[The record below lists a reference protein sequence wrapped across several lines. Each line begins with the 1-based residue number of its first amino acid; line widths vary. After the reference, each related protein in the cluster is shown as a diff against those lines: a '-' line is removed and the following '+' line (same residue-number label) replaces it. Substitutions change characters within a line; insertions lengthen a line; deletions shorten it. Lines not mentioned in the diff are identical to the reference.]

1 MNTHRRWTV
10 VALIFTGILISYID
24 RGNLGIAAVSIMR
37 DFQFEPRLMGMLLS
51 AFFWTYA
58 LFQVPAGAIVDRIGI
73 RKVYAAA
80 FLIWSM
86 ASAATALSRGMTD
99 ILLTRLALGL
109 AESVGPIASLTYIR
123 RSFAGPEL
131 GLPTAI
137 YVAGQNVGPA
147 LGALLGAIL
156 IERLGWRA
164 LFAITGLGAL
174 LWLPFWWWLA
184 PRERHSAAQPAK
196 AAVPSPVRWS
206 EVLRSRALWTMSACI
221 FLSSYYWYFLLTWV
235 PSYLTLSRGFSTVE
249 MGRILSVPLFV
260 MAALNIAVGAFADR
274 LAGRVGVFRTRL
286 LFAAGGYIGSSTVL
300 LLLIMSNRDAVFPIL
315 LVSVCAAGI
324 GNSNYWAIAQHA
336 PPARMVGRTIGY
348 LNTISQVAGAAAPLI
363 TGLILG
369 PHKQFGPAILIAGTC
384 PLLAAGCLIFAGSNN
399 LERVKV
405 LLAES
410 PEVNL

>member
-1 MNTHRRWTV
+1 VNKHRRWTV

-24 RGNLGIAAVSIMR
+24 RGNLGIAAASIMR
-37 DFQFEPRLMGMLLS
+37 DFHFEPGLMGMLLS

-73 RKVYAAA
+73 RRVYAAA

-99 ILLTRLALGL
+99 ILLTRLVLGL
-109 AESVGPIASLTYIR
+109 AEAVGPIASLSYIR
-123 RSFAGPEL
+123 RSFSGPEL

-137 YVAGQNVGPA
+137 YIAGQNAGPA
-147 LGALLGAIL
+147 LGALLGAVL
-156 IERLGWRA
+156 IDRLSWRA
-164 LFAITGLGAL
+164 LFAITGMGAL

-184 PRERHSAAQPAK
+184 PRDQRRRVVEPTAAAR
-196 AAVPSPVRWS
+196 PSVRWG

-235 PSYLTLSRGFSTVE
+235 PSYLTLSRGFTTVE

-260 MAALNIAVGAFADR
+260 MAALNIAGGALADR
-274 LAGRVGVFRTRL
+274 LSRRLGVFRVRL
-286 LFAAGGYIGSSTVL
+286 LFAAGGYIGAATVL
-300 LLLIMSNRDAVFPIL
+300 LLLVVPNRAAVFPIL
-315 LVSVCAAGI
+315 LVSICTTGI
-324 GNSNYWAIAQHA
+324 GNSNYWAIAQQA
-336 PPARMVGRTIGY
+336 PPAHMVGRTIGY
-348 LNTISQVAGAAAPLI
+348 LNTISQAAGAAAPLI

-384 PLLAAGCLIFAGSNN
+384 PVLAAGCLIFAGSKS
-399 LERVKV
+399 LERVKA
-405 LLAES
+405 LLADPS
-410 PEVNL
+410 EVAL